1 MLGWPRLL
9 FSTMDLKMPSTARQ
23 IFRRIKLSD
32 VPRVKDEDAIV
43 VHDGVQSVRDGQ
55 NRGIAKIFTYPEEE
69 DILSA
74 V

>member
-1 MLGWPRLL
+1 MATSAFFDHG
-9 FSTMDLKMPSTARQ
+9 FENAFHGEQ